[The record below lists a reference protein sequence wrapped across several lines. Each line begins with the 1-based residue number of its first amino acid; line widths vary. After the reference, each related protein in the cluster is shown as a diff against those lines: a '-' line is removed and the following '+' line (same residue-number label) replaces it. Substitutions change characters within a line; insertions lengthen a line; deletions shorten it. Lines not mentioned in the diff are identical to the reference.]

1 MRQGDIWLADLNPT
15 EGSEQKGRR
24 PVVVISGNTLN
35 NALPIAIVV
44 PLSSKLKGYPTSVRL
59 RPTRMNGLKTEA
71 DVLPFQVRTLAT
83 TRFKKLIGNVTANE
97 LREIIKGL
105 FVVMTH

>member
-35 NALPIAIVV
+35 SALPIAIVV
-44 PLSSKLKGYPTSVRL
+44 SLSSKLKGYPTSVRL

-71 DVLPFQVRTLAT
+71 DALPFQVRTLAT

>member
-1 MRQGDIWLADLNPT
+1 MRQGDIWLANLNPMT
-15 EGSEQKGRR
+15 GSEQKGRR

>member
-1 MRQGDIWLADLNPT
+1 MRQGDIWLADLDPT

-35 NALPIAIVV
+35 SALPIAIVV

-59 RPTRMNGLKTEA
+59 RPTKMNGLKTEA

-83 TRFKKLIGNVTANE
+83 TRFKRLIGNVTANE
-97 LREIIKGL
+97 LRDIIRGL

>member
-35 NALPIAIVV
+35 SALPIAIVV

>member
-1 MRQGDIWLADLNPT
+1 
-15 EGSEQKGRR
+15 
-24 PVVVISGNTLN
+24 
-35 NALPIAIVV
+35 
-44 PLSSKLKGYPTSVRL
+44 
-59 RPTRMNGLKTEA
+59 MNGLKTEA

>member
-35 NALPIAIVV
+35 SALPIAIVV

-59 RPTRMNGLKTEA
+59 RPTKTNGLKTEA

>member
-1 MRQGDIWLADLNPT
+1 MRQGDIWLADLDPT
-15 EGSEQKGRR
+15 KGAEQKGRR